1 MIVPAAGG
9 ELFLNGY
16 ITDDARFAVGR
27 VTINSVVGHD
37 LVIFAKEFINSE
49 NSRIHVNLMCFVGNI
64 QIKGEVIGKLG
75 TEGADVLMDGTI
87 KETSKILIILQ
98 VDLCH

>member
-16 ITDDARFAVGR
+16 ITDDARFATGR
-27 VTINSVVGHD
+27 VTINSVIGHD
-37 LVIFAKEFINSE
+37 LVIFGEEVIITE
-49 NSRIHVNLMCFVGNI
+49 NARIHVNLMCFVGNI
-64 QIKGEVIGKLG
+64 QIKDQIIGKLG
-75 TEGADVLMDGTI
+75 IEGADVLMDGII
-87 KETSKILIILQ
+87 KQTSKILIILQ